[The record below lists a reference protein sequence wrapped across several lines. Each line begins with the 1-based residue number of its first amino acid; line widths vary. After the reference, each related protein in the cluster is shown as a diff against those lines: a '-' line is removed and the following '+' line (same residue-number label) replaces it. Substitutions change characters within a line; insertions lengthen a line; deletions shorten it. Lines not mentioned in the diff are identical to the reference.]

1 MARLVYWLRANWLIV
16 LLAAGLAL
24 TFIFLR
30 TQPTAGLNSLQDLEA
45 SLGTGRPVVLEF
57 YSNF

>member
-1 MARLVYWLRANWLIV
+1 MTRLVRWVRLNWLIV
-16 LLAAGLAL
+16 LLILGLGL
-24 TFIFLR
+24 IFTFLR
-30 TQPTAGLNSLQDLEA
+30 RQPSAGITSLQDLEA